1 MMNVA
6 KILIVTLM
14 FLLTVSGGYFIEQSV
29 SAQAEQPKTAGEA
42 FKNVQVLKGIPADQ
56 MLVTMSFIAGS
67 LGVDCNHCHVNPFEK
82 DEKPTKLRA
91 REMMLMMQKIN
102 ADNFKGATVVNCAT
116 CHQGRTQP
124 RTVAPLAHV
133 DFKKLL
139 EPTAAAGALPTV
151 DEILAKYTQALGG
164 KEKIDKLTSLSMKAS
179 RTEVRGPNPP
189 RTVNG
194 EMYRK
199 APNKLMMVQV
209 MQRGDQVQKQMQ
221 AYNGTILW
229 GGNEQGAQEVRRAQ
243 DVNGARRDA
252 VFNRNFA
259 LKEQFS
265 AMEVKGREWIGDKE
279 AYVVEGTFADTAIE
293 KSVFGVKRERLY
305 FDTKSGLLLRRALEL
320 DTPLGRLP
328 EQTDFE
334 DYRAVEG
341 VMIPFTIISSRPPF
355 TQITKFSE
363 ITGNTPLDDA
373 KFDMP
378 KKPAGQ

>member
-14 FLLTVSGGYFIEQSV
+14 FLLTVSGGYFIEQGV
-29 SAQAEQPKTAGEA
+29 SAQSEQPKTAEQV
-42 FKNVQVLKGIPADQ
+42 FKNIQVLKGIPADQ
-56 MLVTMSFIAGS
+56 MLSTMSFIAGS
-67 LGVDCNHCHVNPFEK
+67 LGVDCNHCHTNPFDK

-102 ADNFKGATVVNCAT
+102 ADNFKGAQVVNCST

-124 RTVAPLAHV
+124 RTTAPLAHV
-133 DFKKLL
+133 DFKRVL
-139 EPTAAAGALPTV
+139 EPAATPGPLPTA

-164 KEKIDKLTSLSMKAS
+164 KDKVDKLTTLVMKGT
-179 RTEVRGPNPP
+179 RTDIRGPNPP
-189 RTVNG
+189 QTQKG
-194 EMYRK
+194 EVYRK

-209 MQRGDQVQKQMQ
+209 MPQGSMAQ
-221 AYNGTILW
+221 AYNGTIVW
-229 GGNEQGAQEVRRAQ
+229 RGNEQRSQEVRNPQ

-252 VFNRNFA
+252 VFTRNFA

-265 AMEVKGREWIGDKE
+265 TMEVKGREWIGDKE
-279 AYVVEGTFADTAIE
+279 AYVVEGTFADTALE
-293 KSVFGVKRERLY
+293 KSLFNVKRERLY
-305 FDTKSGLLLRRALEL
+305 FDTKSGLLIRRALEL

-334 DYRAVEG
+334 DYRPVEG
-341 VMIPFTIISSRPPF
+341 VMLPFTILYSRPPF
-355 TQITKFSE
+355 TNITKFSE
-363 ITGNTPLDDA
+363 ITVNTPLDDT

-378 KKPAGQ
+378 KKPAQ